1 MSGNCIMQ
9 LVRDVLLHLNLQET
23 LLVFDAEVGYEVRAS
38 LLSCVFYSRFF
49 IRMTAM
55 VNLIRLLKSWD

>member
-38 LLSCVFYSRFF
+38 LLILRFLF
-49 IRMTAM
+49 PFFH
-55 VNLIRLLKSWD
+55 